1 VTQKLLK
8 AEETLRNYA
17 KQWETKQ
24 QSMKMVKS
32 KLLKK
37 KFAIFGTENLDDSE
51 LQRTPY
57 LISLSCDPLLNLAVK
72 VYLPSGN
79 ILRIGKTIDGLVPTN
94 EGGGGGSG
102 SGSSV
107 LIAPD
112 LQIDGLGIEIGHCE
126 LRHQESGAVLLTS
139 SSSSAITYVN
149 GRQLV
154 SNTEEE
160 EAKHGVRLCGGDR
173 IVLGVCS
180 HIFAFIDP
188 RAHDPNP
195 SPAPPTYEQALRE
208 VILGRGETDNEK
220 KERLASMVRTG
231 HCHEPFSLSSSV
243 SLSVSLCLSLSLS
256 LSVSLPLSLPLS
268 LSFLPPPCLD
278 MEYLESSS
286 PSSCLRGAPCRC
298 SERCS

>member
-1 VTQKLLK
+1 MTQKLLK

-94 EGGGGGSG
+94 DSG

-149 GRQLV
+149 GRQLA

-160 EAKHGVRLCGGDR
+160 EAEHGVRLCGGDR

-188 RAHDPNP
+188 RAHDP

-231 HCHEPFSLSSSV
+231 HCDEPFSISSSV
-243 SLSVSLCLSLSLS
+243 PIPLLSLSLS
-256 LSVSLPLSLPLS
+256 S
-268 LSFLPPPCLD
+268 D

-286 PSSCLRGAPCRC
+286 PSSCLRRAPCRC